1 MEQNLKRYRLEKGIS
16 KKEMAKHCGVH
27 RNTYASWEENQES
40 VSIGCAKLIAEK
52 LEVSVSEIFLE
63 SSEE

>member
-1 MEQNLKRYRLEKGIS
+1 
-16 KKEMAKHCGVH
+16 MAKHCGVH